1 VAESADRS
9 RRPGW
14 LPLVG
19 AAVLVPTVLAGL
31 TQLWPRPQIEQ
42 QLTTAGAQALASAG
56 FPGAGLVLDGRD
68 ATISGIDPAD
78 SGRAIDTVQGVTG
91 VRVATVP
98 DTDVAIGDPTS
109 AVPAPPAAPAGE
121 AEPFGIA
128 RRGEDFVLSGVVG
141 SQEEHDR
148 MLAAATSRA
157 GGRTVV
163 DELTVTAGAILP
175 TGVNPTSV
183 EAAAGALAGGV
194 GGDTAISISDGGV
207 SLTGTVADDAA
218 KNTAEQAVSAAL
230 PGIAVNNQLVV
241 DPALAGAPS
250 GTAAAPAAPGA
261 AAGEL
266 DAAGKQQLQNAL
278 NQLLGG
284 APISFLPNSSALTPE
299 GSSAVAQVLQLVRG
313 APGARLQIDGFVA
326 TGPGG
331 GQFTAQQLSD
341 QRAAAV
347 RDALVAGGVPADRIV
362 ARGLGEGSAPA
373 ASAGGRR
380 VDIIVI

>member
-1 VAESADRS
+1 MAESADRS

-78 SGRAIDTVQGVTG
+78 GGRATDTVQGVTG

-98 DTDVAIGDPTS
+98 DTGVAAGDPTS
-109 AVPAPPAAPAGE
+109 ALPAAPAGE

-128 RRGEDFVLSGVVG
+128 RRGEDIVLSGVVG

-163 DELTVTAGAILP
+163 DELAVTAGAILP

-207 SLTGTVADDAA
+207 SLTGTVAADAA

-250 GTAAAPAAPGA
+250 GAAAAPAAPGA

-266 DAAGKQQLQNAL
+266 DAAGKQQLQSAL

-284 APISFLPNSSALTPE
+284 APISFLPNSSALTPQ

-347 RDALVAGGVPADRIV
+347 RDALVAGGVPADRVV

>member
-78 SGRAIDTVQGVTG
+78 GGRAIDTVQGVTG

-98 DTDVAIGDPTS
+98 DTGVAAGDPTS
-109 AVPAPPAAPAGE
+109 ALPAAPAGE

-128 RRGEDFVLSGVVG
+128 RRGEDIVLSGVVG

-163 DELTVTAGAILP
+163 DELAVTAGAILP

-207 SLTGTVADDAA
+207 SLTGTVAADAA

-250 GTAAAPAAPGA
+250 GAAAAPAAPGA

-284 APISFLPNSSALTPE
+284 APISFLPNSSALTPQ
-299 GSSAVAQVLQLVRG
+299 GSSAVAQVLQLMRG

-347 RDALVAGGVPADRIV
+347 RDALVAGGVPADRVV